1 MIFRSTHYYSPTVV
15 SSKRI
20 RNGESCQIDSL
31 EHVKVSVIF
40 LHWEK
45 RKRDFAFGI
54 NDRDKIVSNDPETF
68 GFGKVSI
75 FRVKSMGF
83 FNSSFLG
90 GNT

>member
-54 NDRDKIVSNDPETF
+54 NNRDKIVSNDPETL
-68 GFGKVSI
+68 GFG
-75 FRVKSMGF
+75 
-83 FNSSFLG
+83 
-90 GNT
+90 